1 MNWWTTAQGAT
12 LAQGDLFEE
21 CLVPRFDNLR
31 LDGEYECDVA
41 CIRLIVI
48 TQSCDLENA
57 KSRFV
62 ALCPIHRLQE
72 FEIANPKYAAKGVWE
87 EFRKGRRD
95 GLHLLAS
102 PEQPDNNREALVT
115 DFGHIISLPIEYLAQ
130 LAAAQPTR
138 WRLASP
144 YLEHF
149 SQGLARFF
157 MRVGLSSSIP
167 KYS

>member
-1 MNWWTTAQGAT
+1 MNWWIPAHGAT
-12 LAQGDLFEE
+12 LAQGDLLEE
-21 CLVPRFDNLR
+21 CLVPKFDKLR
-31 LDGEYECDVA
+31 LDSELEFDVA
-41 CIRLIVI
+41 RIRLIVI

-62 ALCPIHRLQE
+62 ALCTIHRLQE
-72 FEIANPKYAAKGVWE
+72 FEVANPKFAAKGVRE
-87 EFRKGRRD
+87 EVRKGRRD

-102 PEQPDNNREALVT
+102 PEQPENNREALVAE
-115 DFGHIISLPIEYLAQ
+115 FGHIISLPIEYLAQ
-130 LAAAQPTR
+130 MAAAQPTR

-157 MRVGLSSSIP
+157 MRVGLPSSIP